1 MQKHI
6 HVFIVDDNRLLRDGL
21 VAMLAEQEDIV
32 VIGTAS
38 TGKQA
43 LEQIKTLRPEM
54 AVIDIGMPDKD
65 GIEVTQ
71 ELRRDAPDVKV
82 IILGMVDLTDEIMAC
97 IEAGAAGYVLKE
109 ASFDVLVETLR
120 AVHRGESFSSPRM
133 TASLFSRIAELAGER
148 ELKIPL
154 SSVKLTARE
163 LEIVN
168 LIAEGLSNKEI
179 AQQLAV
185 ETQTVK
191 NHIHNILD
199 KLQLHNRLE
208 AVEFARKRKLLK
220 TTNAATTLPPQVPV
234 LSHPEA

>member
-109 ASFDVLVETLR
+109 ASFEVLVETLR

-208 AVEFARKRKLLK
+208 AVEYARERKLLK
-220 TTNAATTLPPQVPV
+220 NK
-234 LSHPEA
+234 